1 MKKLLAVTLFLV
13 VAAIPLQAQRFR
25 ALMSLE
31 ARLGVGMSNFLGDLG
46 GANRVGTHFFRDYE
60 IVMTRPA
67 AYIGMRYYIPDS
79 RFGATFNLLYARVS
93 GRDNLTKDPYRQ
105 NRNLNFRSP
114 IVELSIQMEYYFRK
128 RQQGARY
135 NLREVVGA
143 KQVNM
148 DWYIFAGFGGFWFN
162 PKGQYNG
169 TWYALQPLGTEG
181 QNLVPTRRPY
191 RRWSTCIPYG
201 VGGKYGI
208 DQNISV
214 GFEIGFR
221 YTFTDYIDDVSTSY
235 VDNKLIQINN
245 GQLAAEL
252 ADPSL
257 GVIDGAST
265 PEAQRGD
272 PRYNDMYMFFMFNV
286 NYKLTDQR
294 GRLPKFFSW
303 ASRF

>member
-1 MKKLLAVTLFLV
+1 MKKLLVITLFTLL
-13 VAAIPLQAQRFR
+13 ALAPAQAQRFR

-31 ARLGVGMSNFLGDLG
+31 ARLGIGMSNFLGDLG
-46 GANRVGTHFFRDYE
+46 GANHVGTHFFRDYE

-79 RFGATFNLLYARVS
+79 RFAGTLNIMYARVS
-93 GRDNLTKDPYRQ
+93 GRDNLTKDIFRQ

-114 IVELSIQMEYYFRK
+114 IVEISAQLEFYFRK

-169 TWYALQPLGTEG
+169 TWYALRPMSTEG
-181 QNLVPTRRPY
+181 QDLVPTRKPY
-191 RRWSTCIPYG
+191 HRFSGCIPYG

-235 VDNKLIQINN
+235 IDKNLILINK
-245 GQLAAEL
+245 GQLAANM

-257 GVIDGAST
+257 QIIDGAT
-265 PEAQRGD
+265 AAGEQRGD
-272 PRYNDMYMFFMFNV
+272 PRYKDAYMFFMFNV